1 MWIDE
6 SPAAPL
12 NTEASKI
19 PGFAVRPHEKT
30 GSLPPSETPMRIPS
44 SLLVVL
50 TSLVLTTAG
59 CAPGPE
65 ERGGDEEGLEV
76 RLAPP
81 PVARQCTPGFDATGT
96 FCRHHSGFTERQ
108 RLVISDT
115 AAWSSAWQR
124 IWNGHSPQPEL
135 PTVDFEREVVLLASM
150 GRRNSGG
157 YVVELRN
164 VTELDNGLAVTVAE
178 MSPGTACLV
187 TAANSEPLVA
197 LRVPRP
203 QGEVRFTFTEVREL
217 YHCQ

>member
-1 MWIDE
+1 
-6 SPAAPL
+6 
-12 NTEASKI
+12 
-19 PGFAVRPHEKT
+19 
-30 GSLPPSETPMRIPS
+30 MRIPS